1 MNTNFLKEKVEKLE
15 SVFSNILYLKPED
28 RLVTP
33 NMSNLGDLRNAINS
47 IFDENKCIDVLYT
60 QNTDKQFFGVKIN
73 PSISSLDA
81 VTILSTESPIRL
93 VNYQIEFD
101 SKLFDIGLDAAE
113 LTALTIYEIS
123 AMMDSSELFD
133 NVRSAID
140 HDIVSNDDVVSIR
153 DSINY
158 AQLIIFAIKDTMY
171 KLSSIIFKDSASDA
185 IVNPAV
191 QATNTAEALSS
202 AKDKILSSIS
212 GLGESLR
219 TPKPVIL
226 QWMFVMYRNMDTN
239 SSIVKDTLVDAK
251 AFTASKLETEEI
263 NKTITAINR
272 INSSVL
278 EASRNTDLPKFF
290 ENNNLSSLNEISIF
304 KSLKKSGLR
313 GIENDLYE
321 YSMRVRNCDEP
332 EEAYVIMRGINS
344 RLGVLED
351 YIYSENLPERERE
364 HWINISMQYRELR
377 NVLAKKKLDRKQY
390 GLFWDYSQ
398 KFDNVPTTNTPNA
411 SIDPDNVTQIQLR

>member
-1 MNTNFLKEKVEKLE
+1 
-15 SVFSNILYLKPED
+15 
-28 RLVTP
+28 
-33 NMSNLGDLRNAINS
+33 
-47 IFDENKCIDVLYT
+47 
-60 QNTDKQFFGVKIN
+60 
-73 PSISSLDA
+73 
-81 VTILSTESPIRL
+81 
-93 VNYQIEFD
+93 
-101 SKLFDIGLDAAE
+101 
-113 LTALTIYEIS
+113 
-123 AMMDSSELFD
+123 
-133 NVRSAID
+133 
-140 HDIVSNDDVVSIR
+140 
-153 DSINY
+153 
-158 AQLIIFAIKDTMY
+158 MY

>member
-1 MNTNFLKEKVEKLE
+1 MNIELLPEKVEKLE
-15 SVFSNILYLKPED
+15 SVFVNILYLKPED
-28 RLVTP
+28 RIIAP
-33 NMSNLGDLRNAINS
+33 NMSALNDLRAIINS
-47 IFDENKCIDVLYT
+47 IFDENKCTDVIYT
-60 QNTDKQFFGVKIN
+60 LNTDKQFFGIRIN
-73 PSISSLDA
+73 PAMSSSDA
-81 VTILSTESPIRL
+81 TIILSTDEKVKL
-93 VNYQIEFD
+93 VKYQIEFD